1 MDELHSERVGSI
13 FTRVARYYDLMNDL
27 MSFGLHRLWKR
38 ALACLGE
45 ARPGQRWLDLASGS
59 GDVAALLAPRLEPG
73 GTIVLADASVSMLA
87 CARARLGVFEGI
99 DYALCT
105 AERLPFDT
113 ASFDGVTCAF
123 GLRNFTDRTAALREL
138 HRVVR
143 PGGRLLIL
151 EFSRPQLWLR
161 PAYRTYLTTVL
172 PFLGAAVAGDVASYR
187 YLGDSILAHP
197 AQDKLASVIRQA
209 GWEDVDWLNLTAGV
223 VAIHHAWRS
232 LD

>member
-1 MDELHSERVGSI
+1 
-13 FTRVARYYDLMNDL
+13 MNDL

-38 ALACLGE
+38 ALACLGGP
-45 ARPGQRWLDLASGS
+45 RPGQRWLDLASGS

-87 CARARLGVFEGI
+87 CARARLGVCESV

-123 GLRNFTDRTAALREL
+123 GLRNFTDRAAALREL

-151 EFSRPQLWLR
+151 EFSSPQLWLR
-161 PAYRTYLTTVL
+161 PAHRAYLATVL
-172 PFLGAAVAGDVASYR
+172 PILGAVVAGDVASYR

-197 AQDKLASVIRQA
+197 AQEKLASAIRQA